1 MTNPFAGKTP
11 TERNKL
17 IAAIVLGVLALS
29 ALYITF
35 GRGLFSS
42 SPTVVVKKPTPKPTV
57 KSNVPQ
63 AQVPT
68 TDEIIFGWT
77 TTPVVYPTGGN
88 GAPDPGRNI
97 FAFYEPPKPTPYVA
111 PSVTPFIPTPTPYVE
126 PSPPPAPD
134 YIIGYA
140 NPQNI
145 YEGQNTFRL
154 EVNGTQ
160 FTPDSYILFNG
171 TPLPTTFI
179 SPEKLVAEVPASFI
193 TSAGPRQLSVSSA
206 EGKFSNQLIFT
217 VQSKPT
223 PQFKYIG
230 MIARKRFN
238 NDTAYFEEAG
248 KKDPTSARLSDVLGG
263 RFKLVSISAKET
275 IFEDTSLGFRH
286 RVPLYRPAPGEGG
299 VSSGGSNSFPTP
311 LPGFQNPNPNFDPN
325 PNPNPNQTLPDSI
338 PGIPDSVRRPQSR
351 NNSLQQP
358 KNPTMQ
364 SDGKKED
371 TVNDEDNKR

>member
-35 GRGLFSS
+35 GGNLFGSKT
-42 SPTVVVKKPTPKPTV
+42 TVNIKKPTPKPKVVVTPA
-57 KSNVPQ
+57 N
-63 AQVPT
+63 VPT

-77 TTPVVYPTGGN
+77 TTPVVYSPGRN
-88 GAPDPGRNI
+88 YAPDPGRNI
-97 FAFYEPPKPTPYVA
+97 FAFYEPPKPTPYV
-111 PSVTPFIPTPTPYVE
+111 PPIPVVKTPTPE
-126 PSPPPAPD
+126 PVYTPEPPPQYD

-171 TPLPTTFI
+171 SPLPTTFI
-179 SPEKLVAEVPASFI
+179 SPEKLVAEVPANLILS
-193 TSAGPRQLSVSSA
+193 SGPRQLSVSSP

-217 VQSKPT
+217 VQAKPT

-230 MIARKRFN
+230 MIARKRYN
-238 NDTAYFEEAG
+238 NDTAYFEEPG
-248 KKDPTSARLSDVLGG
+248 KKEPTGARLSDVLGG
-263 RFKLVSISAKET
+263 RFKLVSISSKET
-275 IFEDTSLGFRH
+275 VFEDTSLGFRH
-286 RVPLYRPAPGEGG
+286 RVPLFRPAPGEGG
-299 VSSGGSNSFPTP
+299 TSSSGYPQSPSI
-311 LPGFQNPNPNFDPN
+311 PGFPNNPNPGGINPIPN
-325 PNPNPNQTLPDSI
+325 NSNPTLPDSI
-338 PGIPDSVRRPQSR
+338 PGIPDSVRRPNR
-351 NNSLQQP
+351 NGFPQP
-358 KNPTMQ
+358 QPSNPTLQ
-364 SDGKKED
+364 DDSKKDVDDG
-371 TVNDEDNKR
+371 EDN

>member
-35 GRGLFSS
+35 GGSLFGSKT
-42 SPTVVVKKPTPKPTV
+42 TVTAVKPTPKPKTN
-57 KSNVPQ
+57 SNTPQ
-63 AQVPT
+63 ATVPT

-77 TTPVVYPTGGN
+77 TTPVVYNPGATN
-88 GAPDPGRNI
+88 APDPGRNI

-111 PSVTPFIPTPTPYVE
+111 PVATPFIPPTPTPYVE
-126 PSPPPAPD
+126 PEPPKYD

-140 NPQNI
+140 NPQNV

-171 TPLPTTFI
+171 QPLPTTFI
-179 SPEKLVAEVPASFI
+179 SPEKLVAEVPANLI
-193 TSAGPRQLSVSSA
+193 LSAGPRQLSVASG

-217 VQSKPT
+217 VQAKPT

-230 MIARKRFN
+230 MIARKRYN
-238 NDTAYFEEAG
+238 NDTAYFEEPG
-248 KKDPTSARLSDVLGG
+248 KQQPTSARLSDVLGG
-263 RFKLVSISAKET
+263 RFKLVSISSKET

-286 RVPLYRPAPGEGG
+286 RVPLFRPAPGEGG
-299 VSSGGSNSFPTP
+299 ATSGSSGYPNVPTNGFPI
-311 LPGFQNPNPNFDPN
+311 NPNPNNIN
-325 PNPNPNQTLPDSI
+325 PIPPPSQNTTLPDSI
-338 PGIPDSVRRPQSR
+338 PGIPDSVRRPNR
-351 NNSLQQP
+351 NNGFPQP
-358 KNPTMQ
+358 TPQTQDDN
-364 SDGKKED
+364 KK
-371 TVNDEDNKR
+371 DEDGDN